1 MYQIEAPEYFILLVI
16 IPILWL
22 AYFYM
27 RIWQRKK
34 QKTLID
40 AKLLDKVV
48 IEKSRFKPFIKL
60 LLLSLSLLF
69 LITGLTNPKM
79 GTKLETVKRRG
90 VDIVFAI
97 DVSKSMDAE
106 DVPPSRLEKAKRL
119 VSKIID
125 NLVSDRIG
133 IIAYAGEAYPL
144 LPITTDYAAAKIFL
158 QNMNTNLVSSQGTAI
173 DDAINLATS
182 YFDEDDTNKILV
194 ILSDGEDHSQ
204 KAVDAAEEARKQD
217 VTIFSIG
224 IGTKKGTVIPI
235 KKNGN
240 LYGYKKDKNGQTV
253 ISRLND
259 KILKEIA
266 NKTKGKYIFGNN
278 TKQVVDYIKD
288 ALKKMDK
295 KEFETTKFSQYNDQ
309 FQWFLLAG
317 LFFLV
322 LYLIILERE
331 TQWLRKLNL
340 FNEMDK
346 VNNNV

>member
-1 MYQIEAPEYFILLVI
+1 MYQIEAPEYFMLLAI
-16 IPILWL
+16 IPVLWL
-22 AYFYM
+22 GYFYM
-27 RIWQRKK
+27 RVWQTKK
-34 QKTLID
+34 QKALFD

-48 IEKSRFKPFIKL
+48 IERSRFKPFIKL
-60 LLLSLSLLF
+60 ILLSLALLF

-106 DVPPSRLEKAKRL
+106 DVAPSRLEKAKRL
-119 VSKIID
+119 VSKIVD

-133 IIAYAGEAYPL
+133 LIAYAGEAYPL

-158 QNMNTNLVSSQGTAI
+158 QNMNTDLVSSQGTAI
-173 DDAINLATS
+173 DDAINLATT
-182 YFDEDDTNKILV
+182 YFDEEDTNKILV

-204 KAVDAAEEARKQD
+204 KAVEAAKQAAQQG
-217 VTIFSIG
+217 VTIFTIG
-224 IGTKKGTVIPI
+224 IGTKKGSVIPI
-235 KKNGN
+235 KKNGS

-253 ISRLND
+253 ITRLDD

-266 NKTKGKYIFGNN
+266 AVTNGKYIEGRN
-278 TKQVVDYIKD
+278 TKQVVNYIKD

-295 KEFETTKFSQYNDQ
+295 REFETTKFSEYKDQ

-317 LFFLV
+317 FVFLV
-322 LYLIILERE
+322 LYIIVLERE

-340 FNEMDK
+340 FNELEREI
-346 VNNNV
+346 

>member
-16 IPILWL
+16 IPIIWV

-27 RIWQRKK
+27 RIWQSKK
-34 QKTLID
+34 QKALID
-40 AKLLDKVV
+40 TRLQNKIV
-48 IEKSRFKPFIKL
+48 IERSRFKAFFKL
-60 LLLSLSLLF
+60 ILLSLALLF

-79 GTKLETVKRRG
+79 GSKLETVKRRG

-119 VSKIID
+119 VSKIVD

-158 QNMNTNLVSSQGTAI
+158 QNMNTDLVSSQGTAI
-173 DDAINLATS
+173 DDAIDLATG
-182 YFDEDDTNKILV
+182 YFDEDDTNKILI

-204 KAVDAAEEARKQD
+204 KAVDAAKQAAQQG
-217 VTIFSIG
+217 VSIFSIG
-224 IGTKKGTVIPI
+224 IGTQKGAVIPI
-235 KKNGN
+235 KKNGS

-253 ISRLND
+253 MTRLND
-259 KILKEIA
+259 NILKEIA
-266 NKTKGKYIFGNN
+266 NISNGKYIDGHD
-278 TKQVVDYIKD
+278 TSKVVEYIKE
-288 ALKKMDK
+288 ALKNMDK
-295 KEFETTKFSQYNDQ
+295 RDFETTKFSEYKDQ

-317 LFFLV
+317 LVFLV
-322 LYLIILERE
+322 LYIIILERE

-340 FNEMDK
+340 FNELERDG
-346 VNNNV
+346 NE

>member
-16 IPILWL
+16 IPVLWV

-34 QKTLID
+34 QKSLFE
-40 AKLLDKVV
+40 AGLLDKVV
-48 IEKSRFKPFIKL
+48 IERSKFKPFIKL
-60 LLLSLSLLF
+60 ILLSLALLF
-69 LITGLTNPKM
+69 LITGLTDPKM
-79 GTKLETVKRRG
+79 GSKLETVKRRG
-90 VDIVFAI
+90 VDIVFAM

-106 DVPPSRLEKAKRL
+106 DVAPSRLEKAKRL

-158 QNMNTNLVSSQGTAI
+158 QNMNTGLVSSQGTAI
-173 DDAINLATS
+173 DDAINLSTT
-182 YFDEDDTNKILV
+182 YFDEDDTNKILI

-204 KAVDAAEEARKQD
+204 KAVDAAKEAAKQG
-217 VTIFSIG
+217 VTIFTIG
-224 IGTKKGTVIPI
+224 IGTKKGSVIPI
-235 KKNGN
+235 KRNGA

-253 ISRLND
+253 ITRLND
-259 KILKEIA
+259 KVLKEIA
-266 NKTKGKYIFGNN
+266 AVTGGKYIDGTN
-278 TKQVVDYIKD
+278 TKKVVEYIKD
-288 ALKKMDK
+288 ALDKMDK
-295 KEFETTKFSQYNDQ
+295 QEFETTKFSEYEDQ

-317 LFFLV
+317 LVFLV
-322 LYLIILERE
+322 LYLIVLERE

-340 FNEMDK
+340 FNELERE
-346 VNNNV
+346 

>member
-1 MYQIEAPEYFILLVI
+1 MYQIEEPKYFILLLL
-16 IPILWL
+16 IPILWV

-27 RIWQRKK
+27 RYWQNKK
-34 QKTLID
+34 QKSVID
-40 AKLLDKVV
+40 ESLFGKIVV
-48 IEKSRFKPFIKL
+48 EKSRLKPFFKL
-60 LLLSLSLLF
+60 LLISLSLLF

-106 DVPPSRLEKAKRL
+106 DIAPSRLEKAKRL

-144 LPITTDYAAAKIFL
+144 LPITTDYAAGKIFL
-158 QNMNTNLVSSQGTAI
+158 QNMNTGLVSSQGTAI
-173 DDAINLATS
+173 DDAIDLAST
-182 YFDEDDTNKILV
+182 YFDDDDTNKILL

-204 KAVDAAEEARKQD
+204 KAIDAAQAAAQQG

-224 IGTKKGTVIPI
+224 IGTQKGSVIPI
-235 KKNGN
+235 KRNGN
-240 LYGYKKDKNGQTV
+240 LYGYKKDKKGQTV
-253 ISRLND
+253 ITKLDD
-259 KILKEIA
+259 KTLREIA
-266 NKTKGKYIFGNN
+266 KVTGGKYINGNN
-278 TKQVVDYIKD
+278 TKNVVDYITD

-295 KEFETTKFSQYNDQ
+295 KEFETTKFSEYKDQ

-317 LFFLV
+317 LLFLF
-322 LYLIILERE
+322 LYIVILERE

-340 FNEMDK
+340 FGELDEQ
-346 VNNNV
+346 

>member
-1 MYQIEAPEYFILLVI
+1 MYQIEEPKYFLLLLI
-16 IPILWL
+16 IPVLWL

-27 RIWQRKK
+27 RFWQIKK
-34 QKTLID
+34 QKAAFD
-40 AKLLDKVV
+40 ANLLNKVV
-48 IEKSRFKPFIKL
+48 VERSRFKPFIKL
-60 LLLSLSLLF
+60 ILLSLALLF

-106 DVPPSRLEKAKRL
+106 DVAPSRLEKAKRL
-119 VSKIID
+119 VSKIVD

-158 QNMNTNLVSSQGTAI
+158 QNMNTDLVSSQGTAI
-173 DDAINLATS
+173 DDAINLAAT
-182 YFDEDDTNKILV
+182 YFDDDDTNKILV

-204 KAVDAAEEARKQD
+204 KAVEAAKEAAKQG

-224 IGTKKGTVIPI
+224 IGTKKGAVIPI
-235 KKNGN
+235 KRNGS

-253 ISRLND
+253 MTKLND

-266 NKTKGKYIFGNN
+266 QVTGGKYIDGHS
-278 TKQVVDYIKD
+278 TKDVVNYISD

-295 KEFETTKFSQYNDQ
+295 KEFETTKFSEYKDQ
-309 FQWFLLAG
+309 FQWFLFIG
-317 LFFLV
+317 LIFLV
-322 LYLIILERE
+322 LYIIVLERE

-340 FNEMDK
+340 FNELDEK
-346 VNNNV
+346 

>member
-16 IPILWL
+16 IPVLWL
-22 AYFYM
+22 VYFYM
-27 RIWQRKK
+27 RYWQRKK
-34 QKTLID
+34 QKALFD
-40 AKLLDKVV
+40 AQLLDKVV

-60 LLLSLSLLF
+60 LLLSLALLF

-106 DVPPSRLEKAKRL
+106 DVPPSRVEKAKRL
-119 VSKIID
+119 VSRIVD

-173 DDAINLATS
+173 DDAINLATT

-204 KAVDAAEEARKQD
+204 KAVDAAKEATKQG
-217 VTIFSIG
+217 VTIFTIG
-224 IGTKKGTVIPI
+224 IGTKKGAVIPI
-235 KKNGN
+235 KRNGA

-253 ISRLND
+253 MTRLND
-259 KILKEIA
+259 EVLKEIA
-266 NKTKGKYIFGNN
+266 SVTNGKYISGQN
-278 TKQVVDYIKD
+278 TKDVVDYIKD

-295 KEFETTKFSQYNDQ
+295 REFETTKFSQYKDQ
-309 FQWFLLAG
+309 FQWFLLTG

-322 LYLIILERE
+322 LYIIILERE

-340 FNEMDK
+340 FNELDRAD
-346 VNNNV
+346 

>member
-16 IPILWL
+16 IPVLWL
-22 AYFYM
+22 GYFYM
-27 RIWQRKK
+27 RVWQTKK
-34 QKTLID
+34 QKALFD

-48 IEKSRFKPFIKL
+48 VERSRFKPFIKL
-60 LLLSLSLLF
+60 ILLSLALLF

-119 VSKIID
+119 VSKIVD

-133 IIAYAGEAYPL
+133 LIAYAGEAYPL

-158 QNMNTNLVSSQGTAI
+158 QNMNTDLVSSQGTAI
-173 DDAINLATS
+173 DDAINLATT
-182 YFDEDDTNKILV
+182 YFDEEDTNKILI

-204 KAVDAAEEARKQD
+204 KAVDAAKQAAQQG
-217 VTIFSIG
+217 VTIFTIG
-224 IGTKKGTVIPI
+224 IGTKKGSVIPI
-235 KKNGN
+235 KKNGS
-240 LYGYKKDKNGQTV
+240 LYGYKKDKKGQTV
-253 ISRLND
+253 ITRLDD
-259 KILKEIA
+259 KVLKEIA
-266 NKTKGKYIFGNN
+266 AVTGGKYIDGRN
-278 TKQVVDYIKD
+278 TKQVVNYIKD

-295 KEFETTKFSQYNDQ
+295 REFETTKFSEYKDQ

-317 LFFLV
+317 FIFLV
-322 LYLIILERE
+322 LYIMVLERE

-340 FNEMDK
+340 FNELERE
-346 VNNNV
+346 N

>member
-1 MYQIEAPEYFILLVI
+1 MYQIEEPKYFILLLLIPVI
-16 IPILWL
+16 WL

-27 RIWQRKK
+27 RYWQIRK
-34 QKTLID
+34 QKAVID
-40 AKLLDKVV
+40 SKLFDKV
-48 IEKSRFKPFIKL
+48 IREKSRIKAFVKML
-60 LLLSLSLLF
+60 MLSLSLLF
-69 LITGLTNPKM
+69 LVTGLTNPKM

-106 DVPPSRLEKAKRL
+106 DIAPSRLEKAKRL
-119 VSKIID
+119 VSKIVD

-158 QNMNTNLVSSQGTAI
+158 QNMSTDLVSSQGTAI
-173 DDAINLATS
+173 DDAIDLATT

-204 KAVDAAEEARKQD
+204 KAVEAAKRAAQQG
-217 VTIFSIG
+217 VTIFTVG
-224 IGTKKGTVIPI
+224 IGTQKGSVIPI

-240 LYGYKKDKNGQTV
+240 LYGYKRDKNGQTV
-253 ISRLND
+253 ITRLDD
-259 KILKEIA
+259 KTLKEIA
-266 NKTKGKYIFGNN
+266 AATHGKYIDGRN
-278 TKQVVDYIKD
+278 TENVVKYISD

-295 KEFETTKFSQYNDQ
+295 KEFETTKFSEYKDQ
-309 FQWFLLAG
+309 FQWFLAAG
-317 LFFLV
+317 LFFLI
-322 LYLIILERE
+322 LYILILERE

-340 FNEMDK
+340 FGELDR
-346 VNNNV
+346 

>member
-1 MYQIEAPEYFILLVI
+1 MYQIEAPEYFSLLII

-27 RIWQRKK
+27 RYWQRKK
-34 QKTLID
+34 QRKLID
-40 AKLLDKVV
+40 YQLFDKV
-48 IEKSRFKPFIKL
+48 IFEKSKFKPFIKL
-60 LLLSLSLLF
+60 LLLSLALLF
-69 LITGLTNPKM
+69 LIVGLTNPKM
-79 GTKLETVKRRG
+79 GTKLETVKRQG

-106 DVPPSRLEKAKRL
+106 DIPPSRLEKAKRL
-119 VSKIID
+119 VSKIVD

-173 DDAINLATS
+173 DDAINLAAT
-182 YFDEDDTNKILV
+182 YFDEDDTNKILI

-204 KAVDAAEEARKQD
+204 KAIDAAKEASKQG
-217 VTIFSIG
+217 VTIFTIG
-224 IGTKKGTVIPI
+224 IGTNKGAVIPL
-235 KKNGN
+235 KRNGI

-253 ISRLND
+253 MTRLND
-259 KILKEIA
+259 KVLKEISSVT
-266 NKTKGKYIFGNN
+266 NGKYIIGQN
-278 TKQVVDYIKD
+278 TNDVVNYIKD
-288 ALKKMDK
+288 TLKKLDK
-295 KEFETTKFSQYNDQ
+295 REFETTKFSQFKDQ

-340 FNEMDK
+340 FNELDK
-346 VNNNV
+346 K

>member
-16 IPILWL
+16 IPVLWVV
-22 AYFYM
+22 YFYM
-27 RIWQRKK
+27 RFWQRKK
-34 QKTLID
+34 QKALFESR
-40 AKLLDKVV
+40 LLDKVV
-48 IEKSRFKPFIKL
+48 IERSRFKPFIKL
-60 LLLSLSLLF
+60 ILLSLSLLF

-79 GTKLETVKRRG
+79 GSKLETVKRRG

-106 DVPPSRLEKAKRL
+106 DIAPSRLEKAKRL

-133 IIAYAGEAYPL
+133 VIAYAGEAYPL

-158 QNMNTNLVSSQGTAI
+158 QNMNTGLVSSQGTAI
-173 DDAINLATS
+173 DDAINLATT
-182 YFDEDDTNKILV
+182 YFDEEDTNKILI

-204 KAVDAAEEARKQD
+204 KAVDAAKEATKQG

-224 IGTKKGTVIPI
+224 IGTKKGSVIPI
-235 KKNGN
+235 KSNGV

-253 ISRLND
+253 ITRLND

-266 NKTKGKYIFGNN
+266 SVTGGKYIDGTN
-278 TKQVVDYIKD
+278 TKKVVAYIKD
-288 ALKKMDK
+288 ALDKMDK
-295 KEFETTKFSQYNDQ
+295 REFETTKFSEYEDQ

-317 LFFLV
+317 LLFLV
-322 LYLIILERE
+322 MYLIVLERE

-340 FNEMDK
+340 FNELDRIE
-346 VNNNV
+346 N

>member
-1 MYQIEAPEYFILLVI
+1 MYQIEEPKYFILLLLIPVI
-16 IPILWL
+16 WL

-27 RIWQRKK
+27 RYWQTRK
-34 QKTLID
+34 QKAVAD
-40 AKLLDKVV
+40 AKLLDKIVR
-48 IEKSRFKPFIKL
+48 EKSRLKPFVKML
-60 LLLSLSLLF
+60 MLSLSLLF

-106 DVPPSRLEKAKRL
+106 DIAPSRLEKAKRL
-119 VSKIID
+119 VSKIVD

-158 QNMNTNLVSSQGTAI
+158 QNMNTDLVSSQGTAI
-173 DDAINLATS
+173 DDAIDLATT

-204 KAVDAAEEARKQD
+204 KAVEAAKRAAQQG

-224 IGTKKGTVIPI
+224 IGTKKGSVIPI
-235 KKNGN
+235 KRNGS
-240 LYGYKKDKNGQTV
+240 LYGYKKDKNGKTV
-253 ISRLND
+253 ITRLDD
-259 KILKEIA
+259 KTLKEIA
-266 NKTKGKYIFGNN
+266 AVTHGKYIDGRN
-278 TKQVVDYIKD
+278 TKDVVNYISD

-295 KEFETTKFSQYNDQ
+295 KEFETTKFSEYKDQ
-309 FQWFLLAG
+309 FQWFLGAG

-322 LYLIILERE
+322 LYMLILERE

-340 FNEMDK
+340 FGELDR
-346 VNNNV
+346 

>member
-1 MYQIEAPEYFILLVI
+1 MYQIEEPKYFLLLLI
-16 IPILWL
+16 IPVLWL

-27 RIWQRKK
+27 RIWQVKK
-34 QKTLID
+34 QKAVFD
-40 AKLLDKVV
+40 AKLLDEVV
-48 IEKSRFKPFIKL
+48 IERSRFKPFIKL
-60 LLLSLSLLF
+60 LLLSLALLF

-106 DVPPSRLEKAKRL
+106 DVAPSRLEKAKRL
-119 VSKIID
+119 VSKIVD
-125 NLVSDRIG
+125 NLVSDRVG

-158 QNMNTNLVSSQGTAI
+158 QNMNTDLVSSQGTAI
-173 DDAINLATS
+173 DDAINLATT
-182 YFDEDDTNKILV
+182 YFDDDDTNKILV

-204 KAVDAAEEARKQD
+204 KAVEAAKEAAKQG

-224 IGTKKGTVIPI
+224 IGTKKGAVIPI
-235 KKNGN
+235 KRNGS

-253 ISRLND
+253 ITKLND
-259 KILKEIA
+259 QVLREIA
-266 NKTKGKYIFGNN
+266 QVTGGKYIDGRN
-278 TKQVVDYIKD
+278 TKEVVNYIAD

-295 KEFETTKFSQYNDQ
+295 KEFETTKFSEYKDQ
-309 FQWFLLAG
+309 FQWFLLTG
-317 LFFLV
+317 LLFLV
-322 LYLIILERE
+322 LYIIVLERE

-340 FNEMDK
+340 FNELDEK
-346 VNNNV
+346 

>member
-1 MYQIEAPEYFILLVI
+1 MYQIEEPKYFILLLL
-16 IPILWL
+16 IPAIWL

-27 RIWQRKK
+27 RYWQTRK
-34 QKTLID
+34 QKAVAD
-40 AKLLDKVV
+40 DKLLDKIVR
-48 IEKSRFKPFIKL
+48 EKSRLKPFVKML
-60 LLLSLSLLF
+60 MLSLSLLF

-106 DVPPSRLEKAKRL
+106 DIAPSRLEKAKRL
-119 VSKIID
+119 VSKIVD

-158 QNMNTNLVSSQGTAI
+158 QNMNTDLVSSQGTAI
-173 DDAINLATS
+173 DDAIDLATT

-204 KAVDAAEEARKQD
+204 KAVEAAKRAAQQG

-224 IGTKKGTVIPI
+224 IGTKKGSVIPI
-235 KKNGN
+235 KRNGS
-240 LYGYKKDKNGQTV
+240 LYGYKKDKNGKTV
-253 ISRLND
+253 ITRLDD
-259 KILKEIA
+259 KTLKEIA
-266 NKTKGKYIFGNN
+266 AVTHGKYIDGRN
-278 TKQVVDYIKD
+278 TKDVVNYISD

-295 KEFETTKFSQYNDQ
+295 KEFETTKFSEYKDQ
-309 FQWFLLAG
+309 FQWFLGAG

-322 LYLIILERE
+322 LYMLILERE

-340 FNEMDK
+340 FGELDR
-346 VNNNV
+346 

>member
-1 MYQIEAPEYFILLVI
+1 MYQIEEPKYFILLAL

-27 RIWQRKK
+27 RIWQTKRQKK
-34 QKTLID
+34 YID
-40 AKLLDKVV
+40 KKLQPK
-48 IEKSRFKPFIKL
+48 IIKESSRFKPFIRL
-60 LLLSLSLLF
+60 VFLSLSILF
-69 LITGLTNPKM
+69 LVTALTNPKM
-79 GTKLETVKRRG
+79 GTKLEKVKRKG

-125 NLVSDRIG
+125 NLVSDRVG

-158 QNMNTNLVSSQGTAI
+158 QNMNTDLVSSQGTAI
-173 DDAINLATS
+173 DDAIDLATT

-194 ILSDGEDHSQ
+194 ILSDGEDHSE
-204 KAVDAAEEARKQD
+204 KAVEAAKRAAKQG

-224 IGTKKGTVIPI
+224 IGTKKGAVIPI
-235 KKNGN
+235 KKNGQ
-240 LYGYKKDKNGQTV
+240 LYGYKKDKNGKTV
-253 ISRLND
+253 ITRLND
-259 KILKEIA
+259 KILQEIA
-266 NKTKGKYIFGNN
+266 SVTGGKYIPGKS
-278 TKQVVDYIKD
+278 TKEVVKYISD

-295 KEFETTKFSQYNDQ
+295 KEFETTKFSDYKDQ

-317 LFFLV
+317 LIFLF
-322 LYLIILERE
+322 LYMITLDRE

-340 FNEMDK
+340 FNELE
-346 VNNNV
+346 NE

>member
-1 MYQIEAPEYFILLVI
+1 MYQIEEPKYFILLLLIPVI
-16 IPILWL
+16 WL

-27 RIWQRKK
+27 RYWQRRK
-34 QKTLID
+34 QKSVAD
-40 AKLLDKVV
+40 SSLLNKVV
-48 IEKSRFKPFIKL
+48 REQSRLKPFVKML
-60 LLLSLSLLF
+60 MLSLSLLF

-106 DVPPSRLEKAKRL
+106 DIAPSRLEKAKRL
-119 VSKIID
+119 VSKIVD

-158 QNMNTNLVSSQGTAI
+158 QNMSTDLVSSQGTAI
-173 DDAINLATS
+173 DDAIDLATT

-204 KAVDAAEEARKQD
+204 KAVEAAKRAAQQG
-217 VTIFSIG
+217 VTIFTIG
-224 IGTKKGTVIPI
+224 IGTQKGSVIPI
-235 KKNGN
+235 KKNGS
-240 LYGYKKDKNGQTV
+240 LYGYKKDKKGQTV
-253 ISRLND
+253 ITRLDD
-259 KILKEIA
+259 KTLKEIA
-266 NKTKGKYIFGNN
+266 TVTHGKYIDGRS
-278 TKQVVDYIKD
+278 TKDVVNYISD

-295 KEFETTKFSQYNDQ
+295 KEFETTKFSEYKDQ
-309 FQWFLLAG
+309 FQWFLAAG

-322 LYLIILERE
+322 LYMLILERE

-340 FNEMDK
+340 FGELDR
-346 VNNNV
+346 

>member
-1 MYQIEAPEYFILLVI
+1 MYQIEAPEYFVLLAI
-16 IPILWL
+16 IPVLWL
-22 AYFYM
+22 GYFYM
-27 RIWQRKK
+27 RVWQTKK
-34 QKTLID
+34 QKALFD

-48 IEKSRFKPFIKL
+48 IERSRFKPFIKL
-60 LLLSLSLLF
+60 ILLSLALLF

-106 DVPPSRLEKAKRL
+106 DVAPSRLEKAKRL
-119 VSKIID
+119 VSKIVD

-133 IIAYAGEAYPL
+133 LIAYAGEAYPL
-144 LPITTDYAAAKIFL
+144 LPITTDYAASKIFL
-158 QNMNTNLVSSQGTAI
+158 QNMNTDLVSSQGTAI
-173 DDAINLATS
+173 DDAINLATT
-182 YFDEDDTNKILV
+182 YFDEEDTNKILI

-204 KAVDAAEEARKQD
+204 KAVEAAKQAAQQG
-217 VTIFSIG
+217 VTIFTIG
-224 IGTKKGTVIPI
+224 IGTKKGSVIPI
-235 KKNGN
+235 KKNGS

-253 ISRLND
+253 ITRLDD

-266 NKTKGKYIFGNN
+266 AVTNGKYIDGRN
-278 TKQVVDYIKD
+278 TKQVVNYIKD

-295 KEFETTKFSQYNDQ
+295 REFETTKFSEYKDQ

-317 LFFLV
+317 FVFLV
-322 LYLIILERE
+322 LYIIVLERE

-340 FNEMDK
+340 FNELERE
-346 VNNNV
+346 N

>member
-1 MYQIEAPEYFILLVI
+1 MYQIEEPKYFILLLI
-16 IPILWL
+16 IPVLWL

-27 RIWQRKK
+27 RLWQRKK
-34 QKTLID
+34 QKAVFD
-40 AKLLDKVV
+40 AKLMEKVV
-48 IEKSRFKPFIKL
+48 IERSRFKPFIKL

-106 DVPPSRLEKAKRL
+106 DVAPSRLEKAKRV

-125 NLVSDRIG
+125 NLTSDRIG
-133 IIAYAGEAYPL
+133 LIAYAGEAYPL
-144 LPITTDYAAAKIFL
+144 LPITTDYAAGKIFL

-173 DDAINLATS
+173 DDAIDLATT
-182 YFDEDDTNKILV
+182 YFDDDDTNKILV
-194 ILSDGEDHSQ
+194 ILSDGEDHSE
-204 KAVDAAEEARKQD
+204 KAVEAAKRAAQQG
-217 VTIFSIG
+217 VTIFSVG
-224 IGTKKGTVIPI
+224 IGTKKGSVIPI
-235 KKNGN
+235 KRNGN

-253 ISRLND
+253 ITRLND

-266 NKTKGKYIFGNN
+266 QVTDGKYIDGRN
-278 TKQVVDYIKD
+278 TKQVVNYIAD

-295 KEFETTKFSQYNDQ
+295 KEYETTKFSEYKDQ
-309 FQWFLLAG
+309 FQWFLAIG

-322 LYLIILERE
+322 LYIIVLERE

-340 FNEMDK
+340 FNEL
-346 VNNNV
+346 NEQ